1 MDHQKLEICMQ
12 KFKYG
17 NKKAFNE
24 IYDLTNKYIFHYALS
39 ILKDPEASQDVM
51 QNTYIKIMQK
61 ISLYQDNT
69 NPGAWI
75 TTIVRNL
82 AYDELKARGRVQS
95 VDVSESEYLFI
106 EEDKYD
112 IDAPTIKLAMKVL
125 PSDEYQI
132 LSMSL
137 FNDMKRRD
145 IAKILKLPISTV
157 TWKYLKALRTLKEH
171 LKKEG
176 ISNEE

>member
-1 MDHQKLEICMQ
+1 MSIYLL
-12 KFKYG
+12 
-17 NKKAFNE
+17 KKIN
-24 IYDLTNKYIFHYALS
+24 
-39 ILKDPEASQDVM
+39 
-51 QNTYIKIMQK
+51 
-61 ISLYQDNT
+61 
-69 NPGAWI
+69 
-75 TTIVRNL
+75 
-82 AYDELKARGRVQS
+82 
-95 VDVSESEYLFI
+95 
-106 EEDKYD
+106 